1 MNLLKRAILYI
12 VRKWKKTLL
21 LFFILLAVATLA
33 LSGLAIADAKEV
45 QTEELRGTT
54 GSSFTVERDISTG
67 GWSGGNQSYS
77 TQEFLKDEMIKSI
90 AKTDGISAYNAVYK
104 DIPNLCKK
112 DGTYLKTANGYG
124 DPSVDSQVYTSGVI
138 NSEYSSLFLS
148 NTFSLSEGRHI
159 TADDKNCIILNK
171 DYAER
176 NGLKLGD
183 TVKNVSLFYDN
194 EPVIEF
200 KIIGLFDIVA
210 DKTDEKNMYNEA
222 SYYGY
227 DQYAFCD
234 MEAMKEMLKNWDDG
248 PAAVGYESA
257 DFFVKDP
264 QQLETVINNVQKISS
279 INWNNFKIIANDEVY
294 ERVESSVSDT
304 SSLLSVLV
312 IIVVCVSIAIIL
324 LILSMW
330 LKSRKKEIG
339 ILMSIGISKPVI
351 LLQYIIETLLIAGI
365 SFPLS
370 YLISSNFAGSLG
382 ALFGKTA
389 DITVTPQH
397 FIMVAVCGIA
407 LLILSTVIACI
418 PVLRYK
424 PKEILSQ
431 ME

>member
-1 MNLLKRAILYI
+1 M
-12 VRKWKKTLL
+12 
-21 LFFILLAVATLA
+21 
-33 LSGLAIADAKEV
+33 LSGLAISDAKEV

-54 GSSFTVERDISTG
+54 GASFTVERDISTG
-67 GWSGGNQSYS
+67 GWSGGKQSYS
-77 TQEFLKDEMIKSI
+77 TQEFIKDEMIKSI
-90 AKTDGISAYNAVYK
+90 AQTDGISAYNAVYT

-112 DGTYLKTANGYG
+112 DGTYLKGTGGYG
-124 DPSVDSQVYTSGVI
+124 DPSIDSQVYTNGVI

-148 NTFSLSEGRHI
+148 NSISIVQGRHI

-171 DYAER
+171 EYAEK

-183 TVKNVSLFYDN
+183 TVKTANLFYEN

-200 KIIGLFDIVA
+200 KIVGLFDIVA

-227 DQYAFCD
+227 NEYAFCD
-234 MEAMKEMLKNWDDG
+234 MEAMKELLKNWEDG

-294 ERVESSVSDT
+294 ERVESSISDT
-304 SSLLSVLV
+304 NSLLSVLV
-312 IIVVCVSIAIIL
+312 MIVVCVSVAVII

-330 LKSRKKEIG
+330 LKSRKREIG
-339 ILMSIGISKPVI
+339 ILMSVGISKPII
-351 LLQYIIETLLIAGI
+351 LLQYIIETLLIAVI

-370 YLISSNFAGSLG
+370 YFISSNFAGSLG

-389 DITVTPQH
+389 DITVTSQH
-397 FIMVAVCGIA
+397 FIIATVCGIA
-407 LLILSTVIACI
+407 LLIISVIISCI
-418 PVLRYK
+418 PVMRYK